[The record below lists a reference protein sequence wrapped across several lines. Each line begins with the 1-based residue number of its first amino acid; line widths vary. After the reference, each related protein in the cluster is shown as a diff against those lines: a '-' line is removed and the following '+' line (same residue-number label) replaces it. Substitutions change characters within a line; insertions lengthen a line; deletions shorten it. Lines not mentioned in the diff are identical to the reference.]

1 MKSIRGSTLA
11 LLFLLAPLATASR
24 FQAGSPVEKVVNLL
38 KDLKAKIEAD
48 GKTEQQG
55 YDKYACWCEK
65 TTKRKADAISAA
77 QDDLRELG
85 QGMLGL
91 KGEIATLASEIA
103 ELSENIKANKAAQ
116 AEATSIRQ
124 KENTAYMAETTEMK
138 EVLNA
143 LERAIL
149 VLQEGT
155 KPSAFLQQGS
165 AARAALQ
172 AVVNALP
179 VSAAVKPEQ
188 VSMLSELVGGSAKY
202 APQSWTVQ
210 GILGDMYDTFSAD
223 LESATDTEATRNK
236 NYEALIHNKTQ
247 QLNAMKTEKAEK
259 EGSKAQA
266 EGLLADKT
274 QSYDD
279 TEAQKQADIAFFD
292 ETKSACESKHNEWGT
307 RSELRAEE
315 LDGIKKALEILTAD
329 DARALFSSA
338 IKAGKETYVDNSYDA
353 GVSIATLLQVSDDAS
368 EGAPATHA
376 YAALK
381 TSATATHSL
390 RLAALAIR
398 VREAKV
404 GHFDGVIA
412 SIDSMMSTLREE
424 DAADIAKRDQC
435 KSEYQKIASKVADL
449 EWKIRNNEAKI
460 VKIEDMIQQRD
471 AEKTQ
476 TIADIQAV
484 EDQMEAM
491 TAQRTSEN
499 QDFLS
504 AKRED
509 QAAIQLLDQAK
520 AVLSRYYTQNEIE
533 MGPIQGSVK
542 GLALQQ
548 QQPDFEVSQFEAPD
562 ATFAGKGSRK
572 GQAKNIVSVL
582 TMLIEDLTDEIRN
595 GMKDEQAAQLQ
606 YESAMRVAQQLK
618 ADLEAKKLS
627 LEEAIARLTTEKG
640 EEESLKTANEGEHQ
654 DEVDY
659 KARITPDCDWI
670 LGAFQ
675 HRAEHRA
682 TEMAG
687 LVKAKEFL
695 AGYQPGQAALL
706 DRSHAAPFDDGAL
719 ASLKFLGLRQ

>member
-435 KSEYQKIASKVADL
+435 KSEYQKINSTISNV
-449 EWKIRNNEAKI
+449 EWLITKN
-460 VKIEDMIQQRD
+460 
-471 AEKTQ
+471 
-476 TIADIQAV
+476 
-484 EDQMEAM
+484 
-491 TAQRTSEN
+491 
-499 QDFLS
+499 
-504 AKRED
+504 
-509 QAAIQLLDQAK
+509 QAAIDKLERLITSLNETKSRTIQEIQDVTDQMTAMTQQREDENQAFLNAKQEDQSAIELLVRAR
-520 AVLSRYYTQNEIE
+520 AALSSYYSNHSIE

-542 GLALQQ
+542 GMALAQQ
-548 QQPDFEVSQFEAPD
+548 GPDFAVSADQSPEAVFSD
-562 ATFAGKGSRK
+562 QGKRK
-572 GQAKNIVSVL
+572 DESKGIVQLL
-582 TMLIEDLTDEIRN
+582 TMIMEDLNDEIRN
-595 GMKDEQAAQLQ
+595 GMKFEEIAQLD
-606 YESAMRVAQQLK
+606 YEKQVRAANQLRDELTTK
-618 ADLEAKKLS
+618 KTNLASMIGRRTQDRNDEEADKLS
-627 LEEAIARLTTEKG
+627 
-640 EEESLKTANEGEHQ
+640 NEGDLQ
-654 DEVDY
+654 DEKDY
-659 KARITPDCDWI
+659 KTSITPDCDWI
-670 LGAFQ
+670 IGAFSG
-675 HRAEHRA
+675 RAEKRA
-682 TEMAG
+682 AEMKG
-687 LVKAKEFL
+687 LVTAKEYL
-695 AGYQPGQAALL
+695 AGYKPPASLLAERAA
-706 DRSHAAPFDDGAL
+706 AFDDSVL
-719 ASLKFLGLRQ
+719 ADIHFLGIRQ